1 MKCSQENRIPTL
13 YLVARWSGAES
24 ESDLMVLVAAAAVA
38 WQPAATT
45 RARHDRSD
53 SERGVTCG
61 TGSSLRSVE
70 R

>member
-24 ESDLMVLVAAAAVA
+24 ESDLMVLVAAAVA
-38 WQPAATT
+38 WQPAAA
-45 RARHDRSD
+45 ARHDRSD

-61 TGSSLRSVE
+61 TGS
-70 R
+70 